1 MKPQRDLLTA
11 TLLLAACGGADVRPD
26 NPLLDGT
33 GIVAMELALD
43 QTIISDQ
50 DGDGTVMVQVFAA
63 GSPDDATAPARVA
76 LVIDTSGSMEG
87 NKIENARDAA
97 HAFIDRM
104 NPRDE
109 LTLVTFG
116 DSANPLLR
124 NHRMN
129 SAGRRAAAHEA
140 IDEIEADGNTC
151 TSCGLQSGYDHLLG
165 GSRDGVHRVILLSDG
180 HANRGITEPTSLA
193 QMAQNAH
200 QGLGIDTSAI
210 GLGRLH
216 NEVTLASLA
225 QAGAADYRF
234 LHNSD
239 YLAELLD
246 EELTSLHATTVRAL
260 QVALRPGDGVHF
272 LSTQNLGARY
282 SGDEIIFD
290 VGQLAAGETMEFLV
304 ELQLPPGEMG
314 RAVTATATFQDAI
327 GRSYEVVEDA
337 RMRRSTDLAAIE
349 DSINSKVV
357 ETRTLLLSALKI
369 EEAMN
374 YIASG
379 NRKAGLEV
387 LQSNAQELRQSA
399 PSVALDEEVAQMEA
413 MIQTFDTHG
422 AGVAATAAPAP
433 DANVYEDDADRG
445 NVILYRAQSNERRRG
460 TPRSRVRHAPEAYD
474 MAEIE

>member
-1 MKPQRDLLTA
+1 MKPQRALLTA
-11 TLLLAACGGADVRPD
+11 VFLLAACGGADIRPD
-26 NPLLDGT
+26 GPLLDGS
-33 GIVAMELALD
+33 GIVGMELALD

-50 DGDGTVMVQVFAA
+50 DSEGAVMVQVFAA

-97 HAFIDRM
+97 HAFVDRM

-116 DSANPLLR
+116 DAANPLLQ
-124 NHRMN
+124 NHRMDR
-129 SAGRRAAAHEA
+129 AGRRAAAHEA
-140 IDEIEADGNTC
+140 INEIEADGNTC
-151 TSCGLQSGYDHLLG
+151 TSCGLQSAYDHLLR

-180 HANRGITEPTSLA
+180 HANRGITEPASLA

-200 QGLGIDTSAI
+200 HGLGIDTSAI

-225 QAGAADYRF
+225 EAGAADYRF
-234 LHNSD
+234 LHSSE

-260 QVALRPGDGVHF
+260 EVTLRPGDGVHF
-272 LSTQNLGARY
+272 IATHNLGARY
-282 SGDEIIFD
+282 SGDSIVFD

-304 ELQLPPGEMG
+304 ELQLPPGDMG

-327 GRSYEVVEDA
+327 GRGYEVEENARVE
-337 RMRRSTDLAAIE
+337 RSTDLAAIE
-349 DSINSKVV
+349 DSINTKVV

-374 YIASG
+374 YIAAG
-379 NRKAGLEV
+379 NREAGLEV
-387 LQSNAQELRQSA
+387 LESNAYELRQYA
-399 PSVALDEEVAQMEA
+399 PSDALDDEVAQMEA
-413 MIQTFDTHG
+413 MIDTF
-422 AGVAATAAPAP
+422 AEAAPA
-433 DANVYEDDADRG
+433 AGSAYEGDEDRG

-460 TPRSRVRHAPEAYD
+460 RPRSQVRHAPEAYD